1 MLYFRKNT
9 FTMICMK
16 PLQNMKSVVYKIT
29 EIEMENNS
37 PNICFSTYVGGGAAL
52 LDEFIGTPCLVYET
66 VSDEWASALDTQDM
80 RGGLTTLENPEFPDK
95 SALVFETGA
104 GTCAHFAMMDLSDPA
119 VWRVLDVWI
128 EQRCFVTVQHVAG
141 RTLFNGCRLRDETI
155 QMLKEHRDSGR
166 EHSPAAFGRFAQL
179 IGEQRVFDMYMKKML
194 ELLGHP
200 KDVAP
205 LVEMQVLTDA
215 EVRQPN
221 LKEPTPAREKMGR
234 DFLSPNSGSTPDL
247 IPAPMGLVR
256 MAKNFSATSSFAAK
270 MRPRSPVLVCS
281 IDMARYMEVSRTEGC
296 FGFGH
301 FRVGDRGV
309 LSFRLQSGGAQ
320 VYWLAD
326 AADPRAWA
334 TVDNIRKG
342 EVGFMLMQGIDAVF
356 LPLKLEGRKDGVDS
370 VRAESLSHPGG
381 LSDVASY
388 LANSGMVQRTA
399 TTDIPGM
406 ELNYVQVNVLS
417 FDSSEAALYAL
428 QQQSVGTVFNE
439 TGGLVVDVMHAGETV
454 H

>member
-1 MLYFRKNT
+1 METQLKNNT
-9 FTMICMK
+9 ST
-16 PLQNMKSVVYKIT
+16 
-29 EIEMENNS
+29 
-37 PNICFSTYVGGGAAL
+37 ICFSTYVGGGDAL

-80 RGGLTTLENPEFPDK
+80 RGGLTPLENPEFPDK

-128 EQRCFVTVQHVAG
+128 EKRCFVTVQHVAG
-141 RTLFNGCRLRDETI
+141 RTLFNGCRLRDETV
-155 QMLKEHRDSGR
+155 QMLKEYRDSEP
-166 EHSPAAFGRFAQL
+166 EHSPEAFVRFTQL
-179 IGEQRVFDMYMKKML
+179 IGEHRVFDIYMKKML
-194 ELLGHP
+194 ELLGYP

-205 LVEMQVLTDA
+205 TVEIQVLTDA
-215 EVRQPN
+215 EVR
-221 LKEPTPAREKMGR
+221 
-234 DFLSPNSGSTPDL
+234 SPNSGEPSRAGGKAAQDFVSSFSGSTPDFV
-247 IPAPMGLVR
+247 PAPFGLVR
-256 MAKNFSATSSFAAK
+256 MAKNFAGTSSFAAK
-270 MRPRSPVLVCS
+270 MRPRSPVLVSS

-334 TVDNIRKG
+334 TVDDIRKG

-356 LPLKLEGRKDGVDS
+356 LPLKVHGRKDAVDS
-370 VRAESLSHPGG
+370 VRAKSLSYPGG
-381 LSDVASY
+381 RSDVASY
-388 LANSGMVQRTA
+388 LADSGMVQRTA
-399 TTDIPGM
+399 TSDIPGV
-406 ELNYVQVNVLS
+406 ELRYVHVSVLT
-417 FDSSEAALYAL
+417 FDSSQEALYAL
-428 QQQSVGTVFNE
+428 QQRSADGRSDERSGVFD
-439 TGGLVVDVMHAGETV
+439 DVLHSGETV